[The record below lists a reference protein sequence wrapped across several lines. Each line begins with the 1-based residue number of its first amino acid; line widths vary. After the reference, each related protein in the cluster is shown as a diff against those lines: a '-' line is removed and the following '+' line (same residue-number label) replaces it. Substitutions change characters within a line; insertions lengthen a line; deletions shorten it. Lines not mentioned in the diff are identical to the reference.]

1 MSVAEPTETIIAT
14 GAGTRAAAVL
24 RQTADAISSTFAPC
38 ERSCLDIGARLG
50 DAIPVLSD
58 LSGLFQ
64 ELSKSLES
72 EALRAA
78 GLDLQSVSDQIEA
91 TAKDLSGESQALV
104 ELVAL
109 NQAIAE
115 RIANLSENG
124 RTISMLVFNV
134 KIEAASLSGLGEDM
148 RGFVEGLHQLAERAQ
163 QALNQYRLT
172 HGRLYDLLH
181 ASSEAQ
187 KRFQETHQARL
198 LSIAG
203 EIAASIA
210 AVEDRRRGT
219 VEALSE
225 IGSRSQRVGAQIGEC
240 VMALQVG
247 DSTCQRIE
255 HVREALHLAAQGLEP
270 GAADD
275 VWAASYGTS
284 DRESRNA
291 SVAGIC
297 RLQSRQLG
305 AALADFASEME
316 TIAAAL
322 QGLLADADELATRE
336 RALFGSGGGGGDSF
350 LETLEHRLE
359 AARAIMKECRQA
371 RGIVDS
377 AAATVSATMADLD
390 QRTANLSEIIIDVTM
405 IGTNALLKSSRLGD
419 RGKGLSVIAQELRS
433 YAAKIVEGV
442 EALPAALREVAAFV
456 ERFAE
461 RGRAR
466 GADYLNA
473 LDQRMLGAIEP
484 FKANGK
490 AMTDAL
496 TRLERETATVGGL
509 LGEAAR
515 RLAGDRGD
523 IGTSL
528 RNALAEIDSLAA
540 GIGGVEGRS
549 VSWGDE
555 LDGLLRDAYTMA
567 CERQI
572 HEAFLGETASDA
584 PREVSGA
591 GRRPYEGDEPIAAVA

>member
-1 MSVAEPTETIIAT
+1 VAEQIETIIAT
-14 GAGTRAAAVL
+14 GRGTPTAAVL
-24 RQTADAISSTFAPC
+24 RQTADAVSRTFAPC
-38 ERSCLDIGARLG
+38 ERSCLDVGARLG

-64 ELSKSLES
+64 ELSQSLEG
-72 EALRAA
+72 EQLRAA
-78 GLDLQSVSDQIEA
+78 GFDLQTVSDQIEA
-91 TAKDLSGESQALV
+91 TAKDLSGESQALAD
-104 ELVAL
+104 LVAL

-148 RGFVEGLHQLAERAQ
+148 RGFVEGLHQLAQRAQ
-163 QALNQYRLT
+163 QALNEYRLT

-187 KRFQETHQARL
+187 KRFQESHQARL

-203 EIAASIA
+203 EIAASVA
-210 AVEDRRRGT
+210 AVEDRRRET
-219 VEALSE
+219 AEALSE
-225 IGSRSQRVGAQIGEC
+225 IGSRSQRVGAQIGQC
-240 VMALQVG
+240 VVALQVG
-247 DSTCQRIE
+247 DSTCQRVE
-255 HVREALHLAAQGLEP
+255 HVRGALHLAAQGLEL

-275 VWAASYGTS
+275 AWAASYGTS
-284 DRESRNA
+284 DRETRNA
-291 SVAGIC
+291 AIAGIC

-305 AALADFASEME
+305 AALADFANEME

-322 QGLLADADELATRE
+322 QGLLADADELATCE
-336 RALFGSGGGGGDSF
+336 RTLFGSGGGGGDSF

-359 AARAIMKECRQA
+359 SARAIMEECRQA
-371 RGIVDS
+371 RAIVDS

-419 RGKGLSVIAQELRS
+419 CGKGLSVIAQELRS

-473 LDQRMLGAIEP
+473 LDRRMLSAIEP

-496 TRLERETATVGGL
+496 MRLERETTTVGAL

-528 RNALAEIDSLAA
+528 RNAIAEIDSLAA
-540 GIGGVEGRS
+540 GIGGAEEWPVGCDD
-549 VSWGDE
+549 G
-555 LDGLLRDAYTMA
+555 LDGLLREAYTMA

-572 HEAFLGETASDA
+572 HDAFLGEVASDA
-584 PREVSGA
+584 PRQLTGA
-591 GRRPYEGDEPIAAVA
+591 GRRPYEGDEPVAAVA

>member
-1 MSVAEPTETIIAT
+1 MTESTETN
-14 GAGTRAAAVL
+14 AAMGPGMPEPAVL
-24 RQTADAISSTFAPC
+24 RQTADAISRTFAPC
-38 ERSCLDIGARLG
+38 ERSCLDVGARLG

-64 ELSKSLES
+64 ELSQSLEG
-72 EALRAA
+72 EQLRAA
-78 GLDLQSVSDQIEA
+78 GFDLQTVSDQIEA
-91 TAKDLSGESQALV
+91 TAKDLSGESEALAD
-104 ELVAL
+104 LVAL

-115 RIANLSENG
+115 RIANLSESG

-172 HGRLYDLLH
+172 HGKLYDLLH
-181 ASSEAQ
+181 VSSEAQ
-187 KRFQETHQARL
+187 KRFQDSHQSRL

-203 EIAASIA
+203 EIAGSVA
-210 AVEDRRRGT
+210 AVGDRRRETAG
-219 VEALSE
+219 ALSE
-225 IGSRSQRVGAQIGEC
+225 IGARSQRVGAQIGQC

-255 HVREALHLAAQGLEP
+255 HVRRALHLAAQGLESE
-270 GAADD
+270 AADD
-275 VWAASYGTS
+275 AWAPFSATL
-284 DRESRNA
+284 DRETRNA
-291 SVAGIC
+291 AVAGIC

-305 AALADFASEME
+305 AAFDDFASEMD
-316 TIAAAL
+316 TIAEAL
-322 QGLLADADELATRE
+322 QGLLAESDEVATRD

-359 AARAIMKECRQA
+359 SARAIMKECRQA

-442 EALPAALREVAAFV
+442 EELPAALREVAAFV

-466 GADYLNA
+466 GADHLNA
-473 LDQRMLGAIEP
+473 LDERMLSAIEP
-484 FKANGK
+484 FKASGR

-496 TRLERETATVGGL
+496 MRLERETATVGAL
-509 LGEAAR
+509 LGDAAG
-515 RLAGDRGD
+515 RLAADRD
-523 IGTSL
+523 AIGASL
-528 RNALAEIDSLAA
+528 RNAIADVEALAGEIADADERPA
-540 GIGGVEGRS
+540 GYDDI
-549 VSWGDE
+549 
-555 LDGLLRDAYTMA
+555 LDGLLRSAYTMA
-567 CERQI
+567 SERQI
-572 HEAFLGETASDA
+572 HEAFLGEAESPAMRQGVD
-584 PREVSGA
+584 A
-591 GRRPYEGDEPIAAVA
+591 GRRPYAGDEPIAAVA